1 MRANQ
6 TRYNLHYHIVF
17 STKNRVA
24 CLKDEDIEKIRE
36 LACSKAQEI
45 GSSIRI
51 LNGYRDHVH
60 ILMSIPPKLSI
71 SYVVMRIKGYVSYKM
86 KLIYWQEGFSV
97 DCVEWKNIKR
107 IESYIQNQQTHHRDA
122 A

>member
-24 CLKDEDIEKIRE
+24 CLKEEDIDKIRE

-51 LNGYRDHVH
+51 LNGIGSCSYPDVH
-60 ILMSIPPKLSI
+60 PSEIKHFLCGDAYQGLCIL
-71 SYVVMRIKGYVSYKM
+71 
-86 KLIYWQEGFSV
+86 
-97 DCVEWKNIKR
+97 
-107 IESYIQNQQTHHRDA
+107 
-122 A
+122 